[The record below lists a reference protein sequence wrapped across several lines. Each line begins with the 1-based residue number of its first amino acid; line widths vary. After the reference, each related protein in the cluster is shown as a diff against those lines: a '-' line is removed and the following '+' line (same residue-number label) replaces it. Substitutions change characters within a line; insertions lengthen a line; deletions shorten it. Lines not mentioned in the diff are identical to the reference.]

1 MRSSSP
7 LRHFSQGLL
16 MGAADIVPGVSGGT
30 IALIVGIYER
40 VVDSIRAL
48 AKGKVRDVEWA
59 LVLPLGIGVLIAL
72 GVGSAFIPGLL
83 ERYPAPTRAVFF
95 GFIAGSVPIPWS
107 QIREPNS
114 RRWALAA
121 VGAVA
126 AFFLV
131 GLPARDLTDPAA
143 VRVFASAMVAI
154 CAMILPGVSGA
165 FLLLVLGLYEHTLR
179 ALSDL
184 DVGYIVTFGLGAV
197 VGLALFSRVLGY
209 LLDHRHDATMA
220 VLVGLMAGSLRMLW
234 PWLGEDRGLLPP
246 PDPGD
251 VLVGLVLAAIG
262 FVVVRGLL
270 RLQSEAPEDWHTP
283 PPAE

>member
-1 MRSSSP
+1 
-7 LRHFSQGLL
+7 

-59 LVLPLGIGVLIAL
+59 LVLPLGVGVLIAL
-72 GVGSAFIPGLL
+72 GVGSAFIPALL

-107 QIREPNS
+107 QIREPDG

-131 GLPARDLTDPAA
+131 GLPARDLADPS
-143 VRVFASAMVAI
+143 VPRVFASAMVAI

-246 PDPGD
+246 PDAGD
-251 VLVGLVLAAIG
+251 VLVGLALAAIG

-270 RLQSEAPEDWHTP
+270 RLQAEAPEDWHTP
-283 PPAE
+283 PAEPG